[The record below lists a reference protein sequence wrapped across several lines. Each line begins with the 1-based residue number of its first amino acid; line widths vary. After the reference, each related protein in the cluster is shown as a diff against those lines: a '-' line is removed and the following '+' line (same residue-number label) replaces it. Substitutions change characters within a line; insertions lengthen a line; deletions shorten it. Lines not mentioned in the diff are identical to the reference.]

1 LCLCDKELCDPG
13 EGWIKGGKLASAMR
27 TWRVSGLAEAMV
39 RKRKEAL
46 AREHPVRAFTRVS
59 SNEMFDFCGCAGFGV
74 SLLFGCVPA
83 GWHPT
88 VEAEVR
94 VGTDCGSGLL
104 FCGAGGVNEVWSE
117 FFL

>member
-1 LCLCDKELCDPG
+1 VPLRQGIVRSGRRLDQGRQVSVRDADV
-13 EGWIKGGKLASAMR
+13 ASCE
-27 TWRVSGLAEAMV
+27 LAEAMV

-74 SLLFGCVPA
+74 SLLFGCIPA

-104 FCGAGGVNEVWSE
+104 FCGAGRVNEVWSE